1 MSKSTLVAVRVPSEI
16 LERLDSEVLERL
28 ATDRKSN
35 RSQLIL
41 DALEAYLSQTA
52 LDIVLPGQTALD
64 VVSTQGQ
71 IESAIAPI
79 AAQMEELKASLG
91 KFKPK
96 SKGFAP
102 NR

>member
-1 MSKSTLVAVRVPSEI
+1 MSNSTLVAVRVPSEI
-16 LERLDSEVLERL
+16 LEDLDKAVTARLK
-28 ATDRKSN
+28 TDRKAN

-41 DALEAYLSQTA
+41 DALQAYLSQTA
-52 LDIVLPGQTALD
+52 LDIVLPGQTALGI
-64 VVSTQGQ
+64 VSTQEQ

-79 AAQMEELKASLG
+79 AAQMEEVKASLG

-102 NR
+102 DR

>member
-1 MSKSTLVAVRVPSEI
+1 MSNSTLVAVRVPSEI
-16 LERLDSEVLERL
+16 LGRLDSRVKEES
-28 ATDRKSN
+28 ATNRKAN

>member
-1 MSKSTLVAVRVPSEI
+1 MSNSTLVAVRVPSEI
-16 LERLDSEVLERL
+16 LEDLDKAVTDRLK
-28 ATDRKSN
+28 TDRKAN

-41 DALEAYLSQTA
+41 DALQAYLSQTA
-52 LDIVLPGQTALD
+52 LDIVLPGQTALGI
-64 VVSTQGQ
+64 VSTQEQ

-79 AAQMEELKASLG
+79 AAQMEEVKASLG
-91 KFKPK
+91 KFRVK

>member
-1 MSKSTLVAVRVPSEI
+1 MSNSTLVAVRVPSEI
-16 LERLDSEVLERL
+16 LEDLDKAVTDRLK
-28 ATDRKSN
+28 TDRKAN

-41 DALEAYLSQTA
+41 DALQAYLSQTA
-52 LDIVLPGQTALD
+52 LGI
-64 VVSTQGQ
+64 VSTQEQ

-79 AAQMEELKASLG
+79 AAQMEEVKASLG
-91 KFKPK
+91 KFRVK